1 MSNFLKD
8 KQRQPKLYIE
18 LPSLG
23 RFYDGSVVQDQQYTQ
38 LPVFGMNAMDE
49 ILLKTPDAL
58 FTGEATVQIIKSCIP
73 AIINPWM
80 LVGYDIDHVLLSIRV
95 ATYGDKMPITSK
107 CPKCSSENG
116 MDVNLGKVL
125 ETFLDLPTN
134 DHIIVDDL
142 KILLKPLSYKQMTE
156 FSHRQYVFD
165 KQLVQIAQSKDE
177 NKDKLQQ
184 DVLAQLTNLNLEVA
198 ISYITS
204 IQDTTSAEEEQDL
217 NAIKEFILSNDA
229 QFFNSLVDKVKEMS
243 NAWSLPE
250 FNITCNEDGCG
261 TEWKTALRVDYS
273 SFFGTN
279 SFRSRNLTL

>member
-23 RFYDGSVVQDQQYTQ
+23 RFYDGSIVQDQQYTQ

-156 FSHRQYVFD
+156 
-165 KQLVQIAQSKDE
+165 
-177 NKDKLQQ
+177 
-184 DVLAQLTNLNLEVA
+184 
-198 ISYITS
+198 
-204 IQDTTSAEEEQDL
+204 EQDL

-243 NAWSLPE
+243 NVWSLPQ

>member
-23 RFYDGSVVQDQQYTQ
+23 RFYDGSIVQDQQYTQ

-107 CPKCSSENG
+107 CPKCSSETG

-204 IQDTTSAEEEQDL
+204 IQDTTSTEEEQDL

-243 NAWSLPE
+243 NVWSLPQ